1 MASWAAVL
9 AWTGFR
15 YSALAG
21 ELTFADRAGT
31 WFWSTGHAWGT
42 CRIARAGSKRTVEID
57 VLHGKLGVKRLTL
70 NGFGEATLHG
80 GKTLPAGKRLN
91 LKLARRAKA

>member
-15 YSALAG
+15 YSAVTG
-21 ELTFADRAGT
+21 ELAFADRAGT

-42 CRIARAGSKRTVEID
+42 CRIARAGARRTVE
-57 VLHGKLGVKRLTL
+57 VEVRHGTLKLRQVTL
-70 NGFGEATLHG
+70 AGYGSASLRG
-80 GKTLPAGKRLN
+80 GKTVAAGKMLA
-91 LKLARRAKA
+91 LKLECR